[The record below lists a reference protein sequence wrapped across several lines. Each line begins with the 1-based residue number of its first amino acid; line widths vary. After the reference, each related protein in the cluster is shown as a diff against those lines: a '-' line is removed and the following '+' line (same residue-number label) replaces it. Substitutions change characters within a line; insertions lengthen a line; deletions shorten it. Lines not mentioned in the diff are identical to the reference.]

1 MKPELNYRDTK
12 EKERLTWRLYNM
24 LLRNQW
30 VNDDIK
36 EEIFKNCKTDNKE
49 KSTWASLAAQQ

>member
-12 EKERLTWRLYNM
+12 EKKRLTWRLYNM

-36 EEIFKNCKTDNKE
+36 EEIFKNCKRDNKE
-49 KSTWASLAAQQ
+49 KSTWASLVAQQ